1 MFRRWSWPESAKD
14 KLAECLAKGENRF
27 WVTKEEAVEIFNRKT
42 MRPNGFDLD
51 FQRFAFGVTDKVIPL
66 NEQALSI
73 WNSRHGDKLT
83 LHPNGIPERDIPN
96 MWDIYIQYQ
105 TDKDNKMKIT
115 PRKGY
120 VLVSN
125 QDIVEEK
132 KAGSLII
139 AGEDNKKTY
148 LRVES
153 DGELFKTGD
162 CVFAHPYKTK
172 MQIDENLYIVAEE
185 DIIASFTM

>member
-1 MFRRWSWPESAKD
+1 M
-14 KLAECLAKGENRF
+14 
-27 WVTKEEAVEIFNRKT
+27 
-42 MRPNGFDLD
+42 
-51 FQRFAFGVTDKVIPL
+51 KV
-66 NEQALSI
+66 
-73 WNSRHGDKLT
+73 
-83 LHPNGIPERDIPN
+83 
-96 MWDIYIQYQ
+96 
-105 TDKDNKMKIT
+105 T

-153 DGELFKTGD
+153 DGEEYRTGQ

-172 MQIDENLYIVAEE
+172 MQIDENLYLIAEE
-185 DIIASFTM
+185 DVLASFTM

>member
-1 MFRRWSWPESAKD
+1 M
-14 KLAECLAKGENRF
+14 
-27 WVTKEEAVEIFNRKT
+27 
-42 MRPNGFDLD
+42 
-51 FQRFAFGVTDKVIPL
+51 
-66 NEQALSI
+66 
-73 WNSRHGDKLT
+73 
-83 LHPNGIPERDIPN
+83 
-96 MWDIYIQYQ
+96 
-105 TDKDNKMKIT
+105 MKIT

-148 LRVES
+148 LLVES
-153 DGELFKTGD
+153 DGEEYKTGQ